1 MLRLSS
7 SDHALVVLSSN
18 SEFLVIDV
26 RVELSLCLLVKEVDH
41 IFLIVTRI
49 MDHSLS
55 SLVEN
60 VYENSLLA
68 HDRELYGLLDEPS
81 LSFTKS
87 DFLDIRIN
95 DLLNLIKSSLTHS
108 LSLYFKY
115 ILSSEVLSFQL

>member
-1 MLRLSS
+1 
-7 SDHALVVLSSN
+7 
-18 SEFLVIDV
+18 
-26 RVELSLCLLVKEVDH
+26 
-41 IFLIVTRI
+41 

-95 DLLNLIKSSLTHS
+95 DLLNLIKSSLAHS

>member
-95 DLLNLIKSSLTHS
+95 DFLNLIKSSLAHS